1 MMAKCHAA
9 LLAWHF
15 AFANLRQTI
24 FFPLLH
30 FSVFWWIFL
39 RFAIYSSEGDLA
51 WQKLNLSM

>member
-15 AFANLRQTI
+15 VFTNLHQTI

-30 FSVFWWIFL
+30 FSVFWLIFL
-39 RFAIYSSEGDLA
+39 LFAIYFSEGDLA
-51 WQKLNLSM
+51 WQK